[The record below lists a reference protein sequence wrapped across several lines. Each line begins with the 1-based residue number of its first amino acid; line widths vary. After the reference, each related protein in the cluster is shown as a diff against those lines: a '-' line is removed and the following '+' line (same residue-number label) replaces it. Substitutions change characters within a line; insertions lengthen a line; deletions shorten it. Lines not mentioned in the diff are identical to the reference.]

1 MRKIATITAVKRRKQ
16 NFFLGLCISLEIFE
30 SFSFWENVTS
40 TTTTTTITTTV
51 HRFLKRDFK
60 NLFFGVYVK
69 ISTVWFHYVLI
80 YWIKLFIEIC
90 FSFQWSDL

>member
-40 TTTTTTITTTV
+40 TTTTTTITTT
-51 HRFLKRDFK
+51 KRYSV
-60 NLFFGVYVK
+60 NVY
-69 ISTVWFHYVLI
+69 IFM
-80 YWIKLFIEIC
+80 IKTPSQSKFI
-90 FSFQWSDL
+90 FTL